1 MPFEKGNAPKCKI
14 EFTWQILV
22 IFLFIFSI
30 MMENYVRFASCKKFF
45 RSELKGVK

>member
-1 MPFEKGNAPKCKI
+1 MPFEKGNAPKGKI
-14 EFTWQILV
+14 EFTWQNLV

-45 RSELKGVK
+45 RSQLKGVK